1 MPVADASF
9 ALPVIHNP
17 AAGGG
22 RWPVAR
28 LGAQLEAQGL
38 AAAPLIHA
46 KDPDLGPRLAAA
58 AAGRRPEAVPVL
70 VAGGDGTV
78 ARLLR
83 ALPDRRMPV
92 AILAIGSANNIAR
105 SFGLHLPDPDDQ
117 SGDRVDLAARVLAGI
132 ACPWHAGR
140 VQMDTTAPRLFFE
153 SVGFGAIAAAMDG
166 GGKDLHGLPKILA
179 GRAALA
185 EALAA
190 GRPQRCRLTLGDRVV
205 ALRSLLVEIPC
216 LPWTGPRLLIA
227 PGLSPGG
234 RQVCAVTLP
243 ARHLAAARAWLA
255 DPEMPVHA
263 LSPLTAPH
271 IVLDGLSGPVRI
283 DDARLTEDAAG
294 RPFAFDP
301 DPFQIRPDPFR
312 ILTDPDI

>member
-1 MPVADASF
+1 MADASF

-92 AILAIGSANNIAR
+92 AILATGSANNIAR

-117 SGDRVDLAARVLAGI
+117 SGDRVDLATRVLAGI

-294 RPFAFDP
+294 RPFAFDR
-301 DPFQIRPDPFR
+301 DPDPFR

>member
-1 MPVADASF
+1 MPRIPISA
-9 ALPVIHNP
+9 
-17 AAGGG
+17 
-22 RWPVAR
+22 
-28 LGAQLEAQGL
+28 
-38 AAAPLIHA
+38 
-46 KDPDLGPRLAAA
+46 
-58 AAGRRPEAVPVL
+58 
-70 VAGGDGTV
+70 T
-78 ARLLR
+78 
-83 ALPDRRMPV
+83 
-92 AILAIGSANNIAR
+92 GSANNIAR

-117 SGDRVDLAARVLAGI
+117 NGERVDLAARVLGGI

-140 VQMDTTAPRLFFE
+140 VHPGGPEAGAPRLFFE

-185 EALAA
+185 DALAA

-216 LPWTGPRLLIA
+216 LPWPLPALDRA
-227 PGLSPGG
+227 AAADRARAVARRPPGLCGH
-234 RQVCAVTLP
+234 P
-243 ARHLAAARAWLA
+243 ARPASGGGAGLAGRSGNAGPCLVAADRA
-255 DPEMPVHA
+255 PYRSGRPI
-263 LSPLTAPH
+263 SFRTTT
-271 IVLDGLSGPVRI
+271 GPVRV
-283 DDARLTEDAAG
+283 DDAQLAEDAAG